1 MFIAVLHTKCRARSR
16 TRSRIARSALPLPQL
31 AEFFRAIPSSTS
43 GVVIPPRSSA
53 VSGSIVEVRPGG
65 SAFQIGTCPGSRQ
78 WIELCLRCART
89 YVAVTTS
96 DFTVLFRARHGAG
109 GATSTRAG
117 YQGFARRIFEHAKPL
132 VPSSDSSLQPFGK
145 QTLVIRHF
153 RLLWLVLLVLS
164 SGRRS
169 VQVGTPD
176 IAQRSRSFDK

>member
-1 MFIAVLHTKCRARSR
+1 MFIAVLHTKCRARWR

-43 GVVIPPRSSA
+43 GVATPPRSSV

-65 SAFQIGTCPGSRQ
+65 SAFQIGTCPRSRR
-78 WIELCLRCART
+78 WIGLCLRCAET

-96 DFTVLFRARHGAG
+96 DSTVPFRARHGAVG
-109 GATSTRAG
+109 VTSTRAG
-117 YQGFARRIFEHAKPL
+117 YQGFAKRIFEHARHL
-132 VPSSDSSLQPFGK
+132 VPSSDSSLQPSGRR
-145 QTLVIRHF
+145 TLAIRHF
-153 RLLWLVLLVLS
+153 LPLWLVLLVLS
-164 SGRRS
+164 TGRRS